1 MNAKHW
7 NDSAVSSPT
16 SSLSFSSIS
25 DVSLDVSVWL
35 RKLEEEATAAT
46 KDLSLWLD
54 LYKAE
59 GANEVEVEELQQEG
73 EVQ

>member
-1 MNAKHW
+1 M
-7 NDSAVSSPT
+7 
-16 SSLSFSSIS
+16 
-25 DVSLDVSVWL
+25 WL